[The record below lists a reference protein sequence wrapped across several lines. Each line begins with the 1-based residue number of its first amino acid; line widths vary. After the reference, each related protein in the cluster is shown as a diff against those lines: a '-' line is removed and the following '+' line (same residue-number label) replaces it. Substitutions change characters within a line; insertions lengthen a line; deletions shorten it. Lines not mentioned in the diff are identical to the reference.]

1 MTPSSP
7 VRPHYEEW
15 MSLALEEA
23 RTARDWGE
31 VPVGAVL
38 LDADGSLL
46 ARACN
51 QPLGLNDPTAHA
63 EILAL
68 RQAAEKK
75 GNYRLPGTI
84 LACTLEPCLMCLG
97 ALTQARIE
105 GLVFGT
111 RDPRTGAIVSRLAYP
126 EDLPW
131 LNHYFWWEEGIM
143 AGECGSALQE
153 FFRSR
158 RSCDP

>member
-7 VRPHYEEW
+7 VLSRYEEW

-23 RTARDWGE
+23 RTARDQGE

-51 QPLGLNDPTAHA
+51 QPLRLNDPTAHA

-68 RQAAEKK
+68 RQAAEIK
-75 GNYRLPGTI
+75 GNYRLPGTV
-84 LACTLEPCLMCLG
+84 LVCTLEPCLMCLG

-126 EDLPW
+126 GDLPW
-131 LNHYFWWEEGIM
+131 LNHHFWWREGVR
-143 AGECGSALQE
+143 AGECGSLLRA
-153 FFRSR
+153 FFNSR
-158 RSCDP
+158 R

>member
-1 MTPSSP
+1 
-7 VRPHYEEW
+7 
-15 MSLALEEA
+15 MSLALEQA
-23 RTARDWGE
+23 RTARDQGE

-46 ARACN
+46 ARSGN

-68 RQAAEKK
+68 RQASEIK
-75 GNYRLPGTI
+75 GNYRLPGT
-84 LACTLEPCLMCLG
+84 LLVCTLEPCLMCLG

-111 RDPRTGAIVSRLAYP
+111 RDPRSGAIVSRLAHP
-126 EDLPW
+126 ADLPW
-131 LNHYFWWEEGIM
+131 LNHYFWWREGVR
-143 AGECGSALQE
+143 AEECGSLLRA
-153 FFRSR
+153 FFNSR
-158 RSCDP
+158 R